1 MNIIPQYFRK
11 IHSQNCKIFDHVNFF
26 SDLTSMLTHNVRKLK
41 WADFDNA
48 NISYLLP
55 RDFKLNIFSC
65 FVLNQL
71 FEGGGDRYNR
81 ILDTITV
88 QDSPDKKSDFASM
101 NVYQLQAEMN
111 VMLCGQEDVNAI
123 TIISIDRSWDIT
135 PQNMVD
141 GTYYVMKEQR
151 EKFLA
156 IYRDY
161 CALLHQAN
169 KVYIA
174 ATKGKIAKLATC
186 GNGFV
191 FHSESEPFD
200 IELKAHY
207 MRSIGQMPSEF
218 EGRMERLRRI
228 STKLKGEHISYTSNY
243 MLDLLGI
250 EV

>member
-1 MNIIPQYFRK
+1 MSIVPHYFRK
-11 IHSQNCKIFDHVNFF
+11 IRSQKCKIFDHVNFF

-41 WADFDNA
+41 WSDFDNA

-71 FEGGGDRYNR
+71 FEGGGNRYNR
-81 ILDTITV
+81 ILDNITV
-88 QDSPDKKSDFASM
+88 QDSPDKKSNLTGM
-101 NVYQLQAEMN
+101 NVHQLQAEMN
-111 VMLCGQEDVNAI
+111 VMLCGQEDVNAV

-135 PQNMVD
+135 PQNMVH
-141 GTYYVMKEQR
+141 GTYYVTKQQR
-151 EKFLA
+151 EKFLS
-156 IYRDY
+156 IYREY

-169 KVYIA
+169 KGYIA
-174 ATKGKIAKLATC
+174 ATKGKIAKLATA
-186 GNGFV
+186 GNGYV

-200 IELKAHY
+200 IELKAQY
-207 MRSIGQMPSEF
+207 MRSIGQMPPEF
-218 EGRMERLRRI
+218 EERMERLRRI

-250 EV
+250 EL